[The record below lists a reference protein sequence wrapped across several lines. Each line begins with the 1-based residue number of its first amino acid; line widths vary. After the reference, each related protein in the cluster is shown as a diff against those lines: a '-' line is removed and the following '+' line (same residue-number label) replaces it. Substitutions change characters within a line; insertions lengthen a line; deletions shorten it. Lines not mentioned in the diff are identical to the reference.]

1 MFRIDRYD
9 FDKDAVAKVS
19 ELTHDKISVGVNW
32 PIVYVINNDKEA
44 YVGETVN
51 ASRRI
56 DQHLQNEERKKL
68 TEIRIISDGNFN
80 KSVILDLESF
90 LIKYMGS
97 DGRFQLQNGNNG
109 IRDHDY
115 YERSIYKEEF
125 TAIWEKLRELGVVKN
140 SIRTIE
146 NSELFKY
153 SPYKSLGAEQI
164 KAESEI
170 IKAFAAN
177 RDHENGTTVLVKGG
191 AGTGKTIL
199 AIYLLKLF
207 ADVNLGSACN
217 KEIIDDFP
225 DEDAETISALDGIGG
240 ISKIGIVLPQKSLQ
254 TSLKDVFSKVKGLNK
269 KMIFSPADVVK
280 DYIKTGKKFDL
291 LLVDEAHRLKYRSR
305 GHLSNYAIFDKCN
318 RDLGLDKNEGTELDW
333 LMICSRNQIL
343 FRDELQ
349 TVRPC
354 DIDGETFYR
363 LLMKKY
369 DTAVVTS
376 ELNTQWRCEGG
387 NDYIAYIRNILSCK
401 QTEPR
406 TIENYDLRLYDDCAQ
421 MISDIKK
428 KNEEMGLCRVVAGYA
443 WPWKRSEPEH
453 YTIEIQGRR
462 YRWNMTYNN
471 WITTPTAIDEIG
483 CIHTV
488 QGYDLNYVGVII
500 GEDIKYDPEKKTII
514 ADKDNY
520 YDQQGKSGVANDPEA
535 LKEYLCNIYL
545 TLMTRGIKGCY
556 VYVCDEEL
564 REYMREYI
572 IQK

>member
-1 MFRIDRYD
+1 MFRIDKYD
-9 FDKDAVAKVS
+9 FDISASAKVS
-19 ELTHDKISVGVNW
+19 ELTHDKINVGLNW
-32 PIVYVINNDKEA
+32 PVVYVINNDKEA
-44 YVGETVN
+44 YIGETVN

-56 DQHLQNEERKKL
+56 DQHLQNEERQKL

-97 DGRFQLQNGNNG
+97 DGKFELQNGNNG
-109 IRDHDY
+109 IRDHEY

-125 TAIWEKLRELGVVKN
+125 NAIWEKLRELKVVNN
-140 SIRTIE
+140 SIESIE

-170 IKAFAAN
+170 LKAFAEN

-207 ADVNLGSACN
+207 ADVNMGRAYSL
-217 KEIIDDFP
+217 EIEDDFL
-225 DEDAETISALDGIGG
+225 DEDAESISALDGIGG
-240 ISKIGIVLPQKSLQ
+240 IDKIGIVLPQKSLQ
-254 TSLKDVFSKVKGLNK
+254 TSLKDVFSNVKGLDK

-280 DYIKTGKKFDL
+280 DYIRTGKKFDL
-291 LLVDEAHRLKYRSR
+291 LLVDEAHRLKYRSK

-318 RDLGLDKNEGTELDW
+318 RELGLDKYEGTELDW
-333 LMICSRNQIL
+333 IMMCSYNQIL

-349 TVRPC
+349 TVRPS
-354 DIDGETFYR
+354 DMDGETFYG
-363 LLMKKY
+363 LLMHKY

-387 NDYIAYIRNILSCK
+387 NDYIAYLRNILSCK
-401 QTEPR
+401 QQEPKI
-406 TIENYDLRLYDDCAQ
+406 IENYDFKLYEDCAQ
-421 MISDIKK
+421 MVKDIKA
-428 KNEEMGLCRVVAGYA
+428 KNEELDLCRVVAGYA

-453 YTIEIQGRR
+453 FTIDIQGNW

-471 WITTPTAIDEIG
+471 WINSKTSIDEIG

-500 GEDIKYDPEKKTII
+500 GEDIKYDPVKKTII

-556 VYVCDEEL
+556 VYVCNDEL
-564 REYMREYI
+564 REYMCRYF
-572 IQK
+572 